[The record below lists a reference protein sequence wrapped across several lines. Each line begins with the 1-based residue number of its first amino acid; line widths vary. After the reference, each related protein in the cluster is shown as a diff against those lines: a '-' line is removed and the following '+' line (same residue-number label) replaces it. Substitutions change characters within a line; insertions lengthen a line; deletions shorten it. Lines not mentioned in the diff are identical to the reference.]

1 MRTILFGLILTMAV
15 ATAQHDEAAPAAPAA
30 NAAPT
35 PRMADGTPSL
45 TGVWQAGST
54 TPGSWE
60 EANRGAG
67 LGGTGTDAA
76 APVAVS
82 STARQTQE
90 GAPYQEWAALKV
102 LESYKKRAIDD
113 PTALCLPPGVPR
125 VNSVGLFPIQI
136 SQLPDH
142 IVFLYE
148 YMNVFRVVPLN
159 KPHPT
164 DLEPS
169 YLGDSVAHWDG
180 DTLVVDI
187 TSFNDKTWLIGA
199 GTFHSEKLHITER
212 YRRVNKDRIDYEA
225 VMEDPEVLT
234 KPWVYKTTMMLREGT
249 RLREYTCVEN
259 NLDPGRYEKLLKDG
273 VSFGR

>member
-1 MRTILFGLILTMAV
+1 MRRLFFSGLPAMA
-15 ATAQHDEAAPAAPAA
+15 AALLLWTPAPAPAQTQQKPPAKPYSPKRLPDGHPDLQGNWQPNAIRQNVDMVGTGVDVPMLPAA
-30 NAAPT
+30 
-35 PRMADGTPSL
+35 
-45 TGVWQAGST
+45 QAVYDK
-54 TPGSWE
+54 
-60 EANRGAG
+60 RK
-67 LGGTGTDAA
+67 
-76 APVAVS
+76 
-82 STARQTQE
+82 
-90 GAPYQEWAALKV
+90 AALGR
-102 LESYKKRAIDD
+102 ED
-113 PTALCLPPGVPR
+113 PEARCLPPGVPR

-136 SQLPDH
+136 AQLPDQ
-142 IVFLYE
+142 IIFMYE

-159 KPHPT
+159 KPHPV

-169 YLGDSVAHWDG
+169 YLGDSVGHWGG
-180 DTLVVDI
+180 DTLVVDV

-234 KPWVYKTTMMLREGT
+234 KPWVYRQTMMLREGT

-273 VSFGR
+273 VSFDR